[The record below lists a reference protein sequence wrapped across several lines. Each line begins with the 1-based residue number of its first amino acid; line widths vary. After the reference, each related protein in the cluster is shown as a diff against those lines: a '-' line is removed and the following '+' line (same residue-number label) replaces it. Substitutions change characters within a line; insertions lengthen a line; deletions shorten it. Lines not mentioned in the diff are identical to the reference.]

1 MKTLIKPLLLALSL
15 SFVAVSFSEAK
26 PGRPV
31 EITFKTGIYS
41 SVNGKLNIA
50 LDKQAG
56 GSVDI
61 MLKNS
66 DGSLLYSQHVG
77 KKETSFRTR
86 LNLDELTDGD
96 YVLMI
101 TNGVETTRQ
110 TITLKTNQPA
120 AHNRIIQAEV
130 VASRD

>member
-1 MKTLIKPLLLALSL
+1 MKTLIKPLLLVLSL
-15 SFVAVSFSEAK
+15 SFVAASFSEAK
-26 PGRPV
+26 PGRPEV
-31 EITFKTGIYS
+31 ATFKTGIYS

-61 MLKNS
+61 MLTNS
-66 DGSLLYSQHVG
+66 GGSLLYSQHLS

-120 AHNRIIQAEV
+120 ALNRIIQAEAV
-130 VASRD
+130 VSRD

>member
-15 SFVAVSFSEAK
+15 TFVAVSFSEAK

-61 MLKNS
+61 MLKN
-66 DGSLLYSQHVG
+66 
-77 KKETSFRTR
+77 
-86 LNLDELTDGD
+86 
-96 YVLMI
+96 
-101 TNGVETTRQ
+101 
-110 TITLKTNQPA
+110 
-120 AHNRIIQAEV
+120 
-130 VASRD
+130 